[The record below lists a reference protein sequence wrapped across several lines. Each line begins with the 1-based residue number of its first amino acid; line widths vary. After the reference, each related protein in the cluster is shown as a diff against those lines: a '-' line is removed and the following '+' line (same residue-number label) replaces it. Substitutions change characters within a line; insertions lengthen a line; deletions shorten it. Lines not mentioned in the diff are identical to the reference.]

1 MYLSV
6 LKLENFR
13 QFGQANC
20 GLEVTFNRGVTALV
34 GENDAGKTA
43 VIDAIRH
50 VLQTRD
56 AEYLK
61 LQLQDFHIDDSGAQ
75 ASTITLRCTLDGL
88 SKAELGA
95 FAEYVTYKNGV
106 GRLHI
111 HWSATRVQGSTLTR
125 RWVDISVRSGENGEG
140 PSLDAGPVFC
150 SPLRT

>member
-13 QFGQANC
+13 QFGQANH
-20 GLEVTFNRGVTALV
+20 GLEVAFNPGVTALV

-43 VIDAIRH
+43 VIDAIRY

-61 LQLQDFHIDDSGAQ
+61 LQLEDFHIDDSGAQ

-95 FAEYVTYKNGV
+95 FAEYVTYMD
-106 GRLHI
+106 L
-111 HWSATRVQGSTLTR
+111 
-125 RWVDISVRSGENGEG
+125 
-140 PSLDAGPVFC
+140 
-150 SPLRT
+150 PLSNRTPQPC